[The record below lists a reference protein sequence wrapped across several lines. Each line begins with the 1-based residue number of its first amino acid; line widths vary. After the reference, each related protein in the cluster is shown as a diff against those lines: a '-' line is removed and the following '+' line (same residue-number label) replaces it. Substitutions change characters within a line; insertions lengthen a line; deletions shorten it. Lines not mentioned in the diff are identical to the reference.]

1 LRVAPG
7 IRSEFIRTT
16 IYLTLLVV
24 MSGTAVAGRSQV
36 PSPGRPEALN
46 RLTACRL
53 LADTAQRLG
62 CYDREVAALD
72 AAEARKE
79 IVVVDRQQIQRTRRS
94 LFGLSL
100 PDLNIFGNDNGDEQA
115 VAELQS
121 TIRSASQS
129 PHGKWTLTLQD
140 GARWAQIDSKELA
153 RDPRPGQSIRIKRAA
168 MGSYLA
174 NIDGQ
179 VAIRVQRER

>member
-1 LRVAPG
+1 VLKIVSLA
-7 IRSEFIRTT
+7 IVT
-16 IYLTLLVV
+16 ILC
-24 MSGTAVAGRSQV
+24 MEAAAVSAQS
-36 PSPGRPEALN
+36 SSSKRPEALN
-46 RLTACRL
+46 RLTACRTV
-53 LADTAQRLG
+53 AGAAERLS
-62 CYDREVAALD
+62 CYDREVAAID
-72 AAEARKE
+72 RAEALKE

-100 PDLNIFGNDNGDEQA
+100 PDLNIFGNDDGDEQA

-129 PHGKWTLTLQD
+129 PHGKWALTLQD
-140 GARWAQIDSKELA
+140 GARWVQIDSKDLA
-153 RDPRPGQSIRIKRAA
+153 RDPRPGQPIRIKRAA